1 MKMNKSN
8 LVARIHLGLEDLGS
22 LQRRDDLPA
31 AAPTVFSLSSTTLHS
46 CSPASRSELSI

>member
-1 MKMNKSN
+1 MNKSN
-8 LVARIHLGLEDLGS
+8 LVARIHLEDLGS